1 MKDKRPTQLF
11 GLHKASVDHFL
22 KKLDQSYH
30 DELLL
35 LQDELSEWTKKNAEL
50 ERTILRLK
58 ADLSKPSASDVFA
71 KATAGLPSVL
81 NAIQAQ
87 VVKDTDE
94 IRLKA
99 EQELHSLDLTIHKIK
114 RDIQKGTRL
123 FDTFI
128 QQFSKGIEDLG
139 QLPETLLADHPL
151 QMESEALLPQ
161 ESHSFQEI
169 DIKVPVEEPHP
180 EAVGI
185 SSFWEGSE
193 RVLSQPVKGLAGVG
207 GKAHA
212 RTSFT
217 TLKSLEEPKPEHHL
231 PINQKK
237 ESKEPLASSV
247 TTTASPNEAVIQEP
261 NSSGPSEGIKQEI
274 DLIKRRY
281 IVGKV
286 AGSTLYDRSGNLII
300 EKGQPITDESVDH
313 ANRTGQ
319 LSDLI
324 VHMRLPGLGE

>member
-35 LQDELSEWTKKNAEL
+35 LQDELSELTKKNAEL
-50 ERTILRLK
+50 ERSILRLK

-71 KATAGLPSVL
+71 KATAGLPSML

-87 VVKDTDE
+87 VVKETDE

-99 EQELHSLDLTIHKIK
+99 EQELHSLDQAIHKIK

-139 QLPETLLADHPL
+139 QLPETLLADHPP
-151 QMESEALLPQ
+151 QTETEAFLPQ
-161 ESHSFQEI
+161 ESRSFQEI
-169 DIKVPVEEPHP
+169 DVTISVEEPHP
-180 EAVGI
+180 EAVGF

-193 RVLSQPVKGLAGVG
+193 RVLSQSVTGLVGVS
-207 GKAHA
+207 GKTHSH
-212 RTSFT
+212 TSFT
-217 TLKSLEEPKPEHHL
+217 TLKSLEDSTTEHHL
-231 PINQKK
+231 PINQKR
-237 ESKEPLASSV
+237 ESIEPLTSGV
-247 TTTASPNEAVIQEP
+247 TTTALPNEAMNQEP
-261 NSSGPSEGIKQEI
+261 NSAGPSEGIKQEI